1 MEGLTGAHALEGVV
15 ALLHLALGLGAQL
28 VDTLAAVQRATD
40 LFIGLDKAQK
50 LNGEVSVLVD
60 QHVAVVL
67 QGVDFALHV
76 TILSL
81 EGLVGEAEIVLLSLG
96 GVEVLLTVAALAFE
110 FAELGSQVVV
120 AVTLGFE
127 ALAQVALLG
136 LLAVKRS
143 SQLILFS
150 LEAGSLVP
158 SLQEVYVGGVE
169 SLSSLLEVVV
179 SVLRNF
185 LELLCTLLKLEEAV
199 LSSLDALIGL
209 AVFTLL
215 VAVDVA
221 KAIDLLLV
229 AATLLLELLKLEGS
243 CVNIF
248 SEGEGVVALRLA
260 LTLVAEDLGLS
271 AGDLLT
277 ESSDLHLHVVVATV
291 LIVEVVSGVV
301 ALFLEAVQGDAV

>member
-1 MEGLTGAHALEGVV
+1 MEGLRGAHALEGVV

-136 LLAVKRS
+136 LLAVKRA

-185 LELLCTLLKLEEAV
+185 LELLCTLLKLEEVV

-277 ESSDLHLHVVVATV
+277 ESTDLHLHVVVATV